1 MIQLALFQTSTGHT
15 VQITLRAVLPY
26 LFLFVCCLALYPL
39 NHTFAHV
46 QVFWQLGLLHSL
58 HSSFPDPDLV
68 SKYNAWAKSSSV
80 DDKAEDAFKAALG
93 FHKVQ
98 LSPAKSNR
106 KVASPSSSGIMG
118 YVWAMSPFRSR

>member
-1 MIQLALFQTSTGHT
+1 MESTLGKQHARLAS
-15 VQITLRAVLPY
+15 V
-26 LFLFVCCLALYPL
+26 
-39 NHTFAHV
+39 
-46 QVFWQLGLLHSL
+46 VFWQLGLLHSI
-58 HSSFPDPDLV
+58 HSSFPGPDLV

-118 YVWAMSPFRSR
+118 YVWAMSPFRR